1 MRVAVIATVVLAAC
15 ARGPAGPQGET
26 GKTLDW
32 SDTIADAN
40 LADSVYAIGLYGPA
54 PWDPEQINFF
64 LAGTGFSAHYDDVIW
79 TNGHVADELQLLL
92 DGVAATV
99 SIT

>member
-1 MRVAVIATVVLAAC
+1 MSQNSSRTALRVAVIATVVLAAC

-26 GKTLDW
+26 GRTL
-32 SDTIADAN
+32 
-40 LADSVYAIGLYGPA
+40 
-54 PWDPEQINFF
+54 
-64 LAGTGFSAHYDDVIW
+64 DDVIW

-99 SIT
+99 SIA